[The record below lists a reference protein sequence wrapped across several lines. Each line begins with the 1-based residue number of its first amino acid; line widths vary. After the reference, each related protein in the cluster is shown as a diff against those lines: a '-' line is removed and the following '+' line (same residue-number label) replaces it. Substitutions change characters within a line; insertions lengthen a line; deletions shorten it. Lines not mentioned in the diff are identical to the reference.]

1 MKSLRFYK
9 AQKDSGGAAS
19 QWDLNLKD
27 EAVFF
32 TMAKQLNAQDAKG
45 NATFDW
51 EHKSVFKLGIQDIG
65 ELLAVLEGKK
75 DGVGPYDNQQK
86 YKGLYHSWKDMNSVL
101 YFTRG
106 REAGFFVGL
115 SVKKHEQQNRVK
127 HSLTDGEGSSLRV
140 FLQKSLELILFTDV
154 PL

>member
-9 AQKDSGGAAS
+9 AQRDSSGAAS

-32 TMAKQLNAQDAKG
+32 TMSNQLNMQDEKG
-45 NATFDW
+45 NSTFDW

-86 YKGLYHSWKDMNSVL
+86 HKGLYHSWKDINSVL

-106 REAGFFVGL
+106 REVGFFVSL
-115 SVKKHEQQNRVK
+115 SVKKGEQQNRVR
-127 HSLTDGEGSSLRV
+127 HSLTDGEGSSLHV
-140 FLQKSLELILFTDV
+140 FLKKSLELMLFMDV
-154 PL
+154 HL